1 MSRSGRVVQPD
12 VTRSFD
18 LYLWGRVAQ
27 QAGEPTGRDP
37 TALVIDHGNHVGGQG
52 ASSWTGSVRA
62 VTQPLRPNGGAT
74 R

>member
-1 MSRSGRVVQPD
+1 MMSRSGRVVQPD
-12 VTRSFD
+12 VDPGVLD

-52 ASSWTGSVRA
+52 ASFLDRFGPGRHPA
-62 VTQPLRPNGGAT
+62 L
-74 R
+74 